1 MYVCDLALLATPQ
14 AIDKVDPDQFALK
27 VENVSKVYHL
37 WDSPTARLRFGIWSQ
52 VPAWAP
58 RKLQVLAQ
66 RRKRELGQNFA
77 ALDGVSL
84 EVRRGEVIG
93 ILGRNGSGKST
104 LLQIIAG
111 TLSPTSGRVAV
122 NGRITALLE
131 LGSGFNPEFTGR
143 ENVFLNAVILGFS
156 RQQTEARMDEILQF
170 SELGEFIDQPVKT
183 YSSGMVVR
191 LAFAVQVLLDPQIL
205 IVDEALAVG
214 DIFFQQKCYDHMQTL
229 VGRGASVLLATHDF
243 GAVYQFCD
251 RVLVLN
257 QGAIV
262 FVGKPDEGVRKFS
275 YLVGPGSR
283 TGRTK
288 ESRAT
293 THIGDVTS
301 AEDERLLFSRR
312 TRKLKWPEPS
322 VFASLTEDDHEI
334 NERASCVGYC
344 VLDKDYQ
351 SRTAYEQGE
360 TAMIFFEFLLR
371 EDLATVSPAF
381 TLKNR
386 LGQIIHGKHAIQSDT
401 FRSLPYGKK
410 GERIRCATEITL
422 DVEPAQYTLGFGMVE
437 ILLPRS
443 DLVTRRF
450 LQLQEFVACSQR
462 ICTTKPTCIISVSLK
477 ASYTGL
483 QLDHFG
489 LVNLPSKVECE
500 NVGES

>member
-1 MYVCDLALLATPQ
+1 MYVFDLPLLATSRPIGKPG
-14 AIDKVDPDQFALK
+14 ADQLALK

-37 WDSPTARLRFGIWSQ
+37 WNSPSARLRFGIWSQ

-66 RRKRELGQNFA
+66 KRKRELGQNFT
-77 ALDGVSL
+77 ALDSVSF

-111 TLSPTSGRVAV
+111 TLSATSGSVTV
-122 NGRITALLE
+122 NGLITALLE
-131 LGSGFNPEFTGR
+131 LGSGFNPDFTGR
-143 ENVFLNAVILGFS
+143 ENVFLNAAILGFP
-156 RQQTEARMDEILQF
+156 RQQTEARLDEILQF

-214 DIFFQQKCYDHMQTL
+214 DIFFQQKCYDHMRTL
-229 VGRGASVLLATHDF
+229 VRRGASVLLATHDF

-257 QGAIV
+257 QGALV
-262 FVGKPDEGVRKFS
+262 FTGKADEGVRKFS
-275 YLVGPGSR
+275 NLVSPRST
-283 TGRTK
+283 TGRANA
-288 ESRAT
+288 SQAT
-293 THIGDVTS
+293 TRIDDVTLPK
-301 AEDERLLFSRR
+301 DERLLYSAR
-312 TRKLKWPEPS
+312 TRKFNWPEPS
-322 VFASLTEDDHEI
+322 VFAALAKEDHEI
-334 NERASCVGYC
+334 SEKASCVAYC
-344 VLDKDYQ
+344 VLDKDFQ
-351 SRTAYEQGE
+351 SRTAFEQGE
-360 TAMIFFEFLLR
+360 TALIFFEFLLH
-371 EDLATVSPAF
+371 EDLETVSPAF

-386 LGQIIHGKHAIQSDT
+386 LGQIIHSKHAIQSGSL
-401 FRSLPYGKK
+401 RSLPFGKK
-410 GERIRCATEITL
+410 RERIRCATEITL
-422 DVEPAQYTLGFGMVE
+422 DVEPAQYTLGFGMIE

-450 LQLQEFVACSQR
+450 LELQEFAACNQR

-477 ASYTGL
+477 ASYTGF
-483 QLDHFG
+483 QLDHYG

-500 NVGES
+500 TVAES